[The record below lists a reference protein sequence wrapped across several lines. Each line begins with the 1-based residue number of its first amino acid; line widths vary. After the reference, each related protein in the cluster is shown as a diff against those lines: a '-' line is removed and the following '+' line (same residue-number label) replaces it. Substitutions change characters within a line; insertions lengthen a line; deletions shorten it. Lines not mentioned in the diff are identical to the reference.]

1 MTLASSDALITRG
14 SHQLAPTPAGP
25 MAASED
31 GSGCLVS
38 RGRSQSDPSVLT
50 DSSATSSAD
59 AGENPGNGVGGGG
72 RGGPGQGALG
82 AKSRALLRAGAAFA
96 EPRQDPVAQA
106 PHKAAEPFVR
116 GGAGSPGRARHSAS
130 ALLAG
135 WWDLLAP
142 PRGFPSLGAD
152 QLGAG
157 SQTCGRLYQR
167 RLRALLPS
175 PAAPAPVAQEARLGH
190 PPPGQ
195 GSAYAAA
202 AQRGSAGRP
211 SRRGLAH
218 LGAPARL
225 PGQVCWQSCHWEMK
239 GMRAPGR
246 SLISLNY
253 MDFVHSPTPRGS
265 VDCLG
270 DKSGHKGVYTA

>member
-14 SHQLAPTPAGP
+14 SLQLAPAPAGP

-82 AKSRALLRAGAAFA
+82 ASPRRCCAPGLPLRSRGRTRSLGF
-96 EPRQDPVAQA
+96 PV
-106 PHKAAEPFVR
+106 R
-116 GGAGSPGRARHSAS
+116 RRSPLSGEESAS
-130 ALLAG
+130 VLLAG
-135 WWDLLAP
+135 WWALLAP
-142 PRGFPSLGAD
+142 PRGFPSLAAD

-167 RLRALLPS
+167 RLRALLP
-175 PAAPAPVAQEARLGH
+175 
-190 PPPGQ
+190 
-195 GSAYAAA
+195 
-202 AQRGSAGRP
+202 
-211 SRRGLAH
+211 
-218 LGAPARL
+218 
-225 PGQVCWQSCHWEMK
+225 
-239 GMRAPGR
+239 
-246 SLISLNY
+246 
-253 MDFVHSPTPRGS
+253 
-265 VDCLG
+265 
-270 DKSGHKGVYTA
+270 